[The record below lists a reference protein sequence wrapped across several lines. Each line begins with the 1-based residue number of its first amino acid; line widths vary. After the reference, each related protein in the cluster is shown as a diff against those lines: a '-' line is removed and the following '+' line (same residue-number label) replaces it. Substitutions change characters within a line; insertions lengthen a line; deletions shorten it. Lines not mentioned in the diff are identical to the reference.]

1 MDQIFNNYS
10 NIPNQIIFSFNEE
23 IANGMPVVNPQRKV
37 FNVTPTNTSNPYN
50 EKNFAKRHHPFLAPS
65 SGSTAEAFLKSR
77 YSFNP
82 VYVHNEPATRYA
94 MISTMH
100 EKSSEIKKNILRFV

>member
-1 MDQIFNNYS
+1 MDQVFNNYS

-23 IANGMPVVNPQRKV
+23 IANPQRKV

-65 SGSTAEAFLKSR
+65 NASTAEAFFKAR
-77 YSFNP
+77 MSFGP
-82 VYVHNEPATRYA
+82 IFIHNEAATKYSL
-94 MISTMH
+94 ISALPVV
-100 EKSSEIKKNILRFV
+100 SSEIKKSIRFV

>member
-50 EKNFAKRHHPFLAPS
+50 EKNFAK
-65 SGSTAEAFLKSR
+65 G
-77 YSFNP
+77 
-82 VYVHNEPATRYA
+82 
-94 MISTMH
+94 I
-100 EKSSEIKKNILRFV
+100 ILF